1 METSEII
8 TAPVTA
14 PAASEGVELVTAPSA
29 RKASLLSKVRAYR
42 RIGLPVTAAVVALTA
57 FLPWLRVVGLI
68 NTNQS
73 LMDGGDGWILLGGA
87 ALTALLG
94 WRVKTRWPAVLTGFG
109 TLALAVFEVVNVLDK
124 IHGMTSELSQL
135 FSASLGYGAYLGV
148 AAAAV
153 LVIFAGVGRQ
163 SSWEL

>member
-1 METSEII
+1 MEASEII

-14 PAASEGVELVTAPSA
+14 PAASEGAASATAPA
-29 RKASLLSKVRAYR
+29 APKASLLSKVRAYR

-94 WRVKTRWPAVLTGFG
+94 WKVKTRWPAVLAGLGTFG
-109 TLALAVFEVVNVLDK
+109 LALFEVLNVVDK
-124 IHGMTSELSQL
+124 IHGMASDQAAL
-135 FSASLGYGAYLGV
+135 FSAALGYGSYLGV

-153 LVIFAGVGRQ
+153 LVVFASVGRQ
-163 SSWEL
+163 SS